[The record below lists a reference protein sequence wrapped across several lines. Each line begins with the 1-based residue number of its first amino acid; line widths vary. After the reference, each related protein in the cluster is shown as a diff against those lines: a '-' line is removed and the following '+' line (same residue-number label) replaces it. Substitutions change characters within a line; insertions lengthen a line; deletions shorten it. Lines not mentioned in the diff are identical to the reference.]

1 VQTDENGDQYFF
13 YPGLSPVYRVMEK
26 LGPIF
31 GLEDS
36 FKTGMPVQFGAKL
49 KMITP
54 SMNPDSLFPTFAG
67 PLAALP
73 IKMVGNIV
81 PQVKDLEQYL
91 TGTYGVDQPL
101 INAVL
106 PAHVNRALA
115 VLQRDERSSQY
126 ASAMRK
132 AATYLEASG
141 QGIKPKID
149 PDTGQEIPPSPGEIA
164 EYQDKL
170 QASSLTILALRF
182 TFGFIAPAS
191 PSVNLKSDMAQ
202 WVRDNGQVSY
212 KAVFN
217 KMIETY
223 NGDIDKAVGEWIK
236 YYPDQMPYTVSE
248 SEPTIVA
255 NVRAVESAT
264 DWVDQNAELLKKY
277 PEAAAFLIPQAG
289 KFDFNAYKLLFK
301 SGLKTS
307 KTVSDFIRQVSTAK
321 DREEYYQKKD
331 EFDEMLASAPSTE
344 SKRLIRNEWEIW
356 SSEFKGVRPLLQEE
370 LGKGAAKAI
379 DRNRALQDM
388 NLMLSDPSVKAA
400 PKTRKV
406 LKQMLDEY
414 NSYLSARDYADS
426 PNSGLGANYAESL
439 RVSTMDALKSIASE
453 NPSAMAAY
461 NSLFAPL
468 FR

>member
-1 VQTDENGDQYFF
+1 MLCFQHT
-13 YPGLSPVYRVMEK
+13 LTA
-26 LGPIF
+26 L
-31 GLEDS
+31 
-36 FKTGMPVQFGAKL
+36 
-49 KMITP
+49 
-54 SMNPDSLFPTFAG
+54 
-67 PLAALP
+67 LAALQ
-73 IKMVGNIV
+73 K
-81 PQVKDLEQYL
+81 
-91 TGTYGVDQPL
+91 
-101 INAVL
+101 
-106 PAHVNRALA
+106 
-115 VLQRDERSSQY
+115 DERSSQY

-149 PDTGQEIPPSPGEIA
+149 PDTGLEIPPSPGEIA
-164 EYQDKL
+164 EFQNKL
-170 QASSLTILALRF
+170 QASSMTVLLLRF
-182 TFGFIAPAS
+182 TFGFFAPAS
-191 PSVNLKSDMAQ
+191 PSVNLKSDMAD

-264 DWVDQNAELLKKY
+264 EWVDQNGELLKKY

-307 KTVSDFIRQVSTAK
+307 KTVSDFVRQVSTAK

-344 SKRLIRNEWEIW
+344 SKRIVRAEWEAW

-379 DRNRALQDM
+379 DRTRALQDM
-388 NLMLSDPSVKAA
+388 NLMLSDPSVKAE

-414 NSYLSARDYADS
+414 NGYLSARDYADS

>member
-1 VQTDENGDQYFF
+1 
-13 YPGLSPVYRVMEK
+13 
-26 LGPIF
+26 
-31 GLEDS
+31 
-36 FKTGMPVQFGAKL
+36 
-49 KMITP
+49 
-54 SMNPDSLFPTFAG
+54 
-67 PLAALP
+67 
-73 IKMVGNIV
+73 
-81 PQVKDLEQYL
+81 
-91 TGTYGVDQPL
+91 
-101 INAVL
+101 
-106 PAHVNRALA
+106 
-115 VLQRDERSSQY
+115 
-126 ASAMRK
+126 
-132 AATYLEASG
+132 
-141 QGIKPKID
+141 
-149 PDTGQEIPPSPGEIA
+149 
-164 EYQDKL
+164 
-170 QASSLTILALRF
+170 
-182 TFGFIAPAS
+182 
-191 PSVNLKSDMAQ
+191 MAQ

-379 DRNRALQDM
+379 DRTRALQDM
-388 NLMLSDPSVKAA
+388 NLMLSDPSVKAE